1 MTSHWVSPWNGNLLS
16 ADEIIDEVA
25 LATISRLY
33 ILFELGYPDYELSI
47 EPESIVIKS
56 PAIDYSFVIYYPP
69 DLNNT
74 VEQYFPVCL
83 ISLKR
88 EYAIDIDPDG
98 LEKPSGEK
106 MGEMLRNYHS
116 LDRLIRLIAARH
128 CWNQS
133 RILAIHGIQS
143 SKFLSKFEDDLERAS
158 IKYWVMCPLS
168 EEPGSCFF
176 KTIELDE
183 AHSILE
189 DLNSGKIG
197 VAERLFNLEREYGPH
212 SLITNDG
219 KLVSYGK

>member
-1 MTSHWVSPWNGNLLS
+1 MKRGWVSPWNGNILS

-25 LATISRLY
+25 QVAVSRLY
-33 ILFELGYPDYELSI
+33 ILSELSYSDYELSI
-47 EPESIVIKS
+47 ETDSIIIKS
-56 PAIDYSFVIYYPP
+56 LDIDYNFVIYYPP
-69 DLNNT
+69 ELNET
-74 VEQYFPVCL
+74 LQRYFPVCFL
-83 ISLKR
+83 SLKR
-88 EYAIDIDPDG
+88 EYGVDVDMKG

-116 LDRLIRLIAARH
+116 LDRLIRLISARQ
-128 CWNQS
+128 CWNQN

-143 SKFLSKFEDDLERAS
+143 SKFLSKFEDDLEHAS
-158 IKYWVMCPLS
+158 IRYWLMCPLS
-168 EEPGSCFF
+168 EEPGSCYF

-189 DLNSGKIG
+189 DLNSGQVG
-197 VAERLFNLEREYGPH
+197 VVERLFHLEREYGPH